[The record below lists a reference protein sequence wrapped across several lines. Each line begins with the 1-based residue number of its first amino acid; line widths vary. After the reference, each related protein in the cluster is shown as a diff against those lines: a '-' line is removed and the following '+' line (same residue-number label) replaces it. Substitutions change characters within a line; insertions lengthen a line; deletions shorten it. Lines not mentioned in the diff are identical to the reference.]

1 MRRLLCTLGLALAV
15 ALAGCGRA
23 EEAQRAAAEAAA
35 QSAAQAQKQDAQLA
49 TARAEA
55 RLAEARAAAALFA
68 DAGPELAR
76 GRVIDAATA
85 QPWPDVWVRLQG
97 TDGEPQIV
105 RASATGHFLAESA
118 LVAGQI
124 RIVCGLDRDGP
135 WCEPGEQVVEH
146 DPALAEPVVH
156 VVRVEPGPSYSLAF
170 LAAAASEPA
179 RWEARVVEH
188 ASDGTFR
195 PWSWQVLRPGD
206 PPRLR
211 YLRVERPHDAQRT
224 VFVELRLRY
233 KDWFARAAV
242 PSTRGVLAEPVAL
255 ELVQYGSFGGVV
267 RDSNG
272 EPLREMEVRLYAES
286 GSETPRVFLGPVLT
300 RTDGEGAFRFDGVEP
315 GHHDLHL
322 RPEGRPE
329 VHVHVDV
336 EGGHAD
342 GAVYEVA
349 ALEGEVNLP
358 LAIIGSGEE
367 QDAPEAVVSLRSL
380 DDPTV
385 RRSLHTRMENGW
397 LAQTERVGV
406 GAAGIFAG
414 LPRSRYELEVFGL
427 DGRRYEPASIEVD
440 AAGLEDGVAF
450 ALAPLEPLFEWTPV
464 VRAAGSEQPFETY
477 GLHLSSPEWWFPRGR
492 EIAAGESAA
501 WLGPNVPA
509 SSWRLW
515 REGFRP
521 SWGSSL
527 AWSAAVDL
535 PAVIELEPGWG
546 CELIFRDASS
556 ARLPL
561 PREDSWSR
569 AGLVHAA
576 RPLADVEVFADGER
590 AGRSDAQGRFR
601 LQLDAP
607 PGHLELRLDGWR
619 ALDPWLTGE
628 VDREDSRALAREG
641 SAVVWLEPLR

>member
-1 MRRLLCTLGLALAV
+1 MRQFVRTLGLALAV
-15 ALAGCGRA
+15 ALAACGRA
-23 EEAQRAAAEAAA
+23 EEAQRAAAQAEAAA
-35 QSAAQAQKQDAQLA
+35 ASAAQEAKASA
-49 TARAEA
+49 ARAEA

-68 DAGPELAR
+68 DAAPERPR
-76 GRVIDAATA
+76 GRVVDSATA
-85 QPWPDVWVRLQG
+85 QPWPDAWVRLQG
-97 TDGEPQIV
+97 TEGEPQVV
-105 RASATGHFLAESA
+105 RATATGHFLAESA
-118 LVAGQI
+118 LPAGEV
-124 RIVCGLDRDGP
+124 RVSCGLDPDGP
-135 WCEPGEQVVEH
+135 WCPPGEQVVDH
-146 DPALAEPVVH
+146 DPALPEPTVH

-170 LAAAASEPA
+170 LEAAASEPA
-179 RWEARVVEH
+179 RWEARVVER
-188 ASDGTFR
+188 AQDGTFR

-211 YLRVERPHDAQRT
+211 YLQVERSHDAQRT
-224 VFVELRLRY
+224 AFVELRLRY

-242 PSTRGVLAEPVAL
+242 PSTRGVQVEPVAL

-267 RDSNG
+267 RDTNG
-272 EPLREMEVRLYAES
+272 EPLREMEVRLYPES
-286 GSETPRVFLGPVLT
+286 GSETPRVFLGPVLA

-322 RPEGRPE
+322 RPEGLPE

-349 ALEGEVNLP
+349 ALEGLVDLP
-358 LAIIGSGEE
+358 LAIIGSGVEE
-367 QDAPEAVVSLRSL
+367 DAPEAVVSLRSL

-385 RRSLHTRMENGW
+385 RRSLHTRMQNGW

-406 GAAGIFAG
+406 GVAGIFAG
-414 LPRSRYELEVFGL
+414 LPPSRYELEVFGL

-440 AAGLEDGVAF
+440 ASALEDGVAF
-450 ALAPLEPLFEWTPV
+450 SLAPLDPLFEWAPE
-464 VRAAGSEQPFETY
+464 VRAAGTEQPFEAY
-477 GLHLSSPEWWFPRGR
+477 GLHLSSPAWWFPSGR

-515 REGFRP
+515 RDGFRP
-521 SWGSSL
+521 RWGSSL
-527 AWSAAVDL
+527 SWSSEQDL
-535 PAVIELEPGWG
+535 PGVIELDPGWG

-569 AGLVHAA
+569 AALVRAA
-576 RPLADVEVFADGER
+576 RPLADVELFADGER
-590 AGRSDAQGRFR
+590 VGRSDDQGRFR
-601 LQLDAP
+601 LQLDRP
-607 PGHLELRLDGWR
+607 PGRLELRLDGWR
-619 ALDPWLTGE
+619 ALDAWLTGE
-628 VDREDSRALAREG
+628 VDREDPTALAREG
-641 SAVVWLEPLR
+641 SAVVWFEPVR